1 MLSYNKINNLLRSI
15 VFDRRFGRLVRRAL
29 LSEVELAQ
37 IRDEA
42 DRSGFYVEDLF
53 LRRGIPKHEL
63 LLCLAEFYHL
73 PFVEY
78 DEDLMVSP
86 KILSRIDS
94 ERLKTALWFPL
105 AVVDGKAEV
114 IACRPD
120 DPQVLEDIR
129 ETLGVEEVEFLV
141 ALPRDLIR
149 IIENN
154 QDLNP
159 GFPPSAGRTP
169 LALVRTFL
177 AERRSLFATQRT
189 SLAKG
194 RTGLAFLRTGIAFI
208 AIAVTLLRVFGL
220 GLPSIAGIVLLAFGI
235 AAVYDGFK
243 WYLPIRRNALQKLD
257 YASGQ
262 SSDGVTVLKVS
273 NPGDN
278 PVFTRSGAV
287 GGAEE
292 LRRGWNGLSPVQRR
306 RFLANDRTDLA
317 EERTVLASLRTTMAK
332 ARTGLA
338 FARTGIAFAGLG
350 IALFRHF
357 HSSGW
362 TVFDGS
368 LILFGVLMFVEGAWW
383 YFPGRA
389 AGRRGLKLTKEA
401 ETARSIW
408 DSVFPPFYKSDDAGV
423 CVPPVRLSHKP
434 GIWATTGLALERTIL
449 ADRRNVMAR
458 LRTVMARARTAMAF
472 IRTGLSIG
480 AVGTGLLVYFGV
492 GNFTWAVFEILLII
506 AGLLLIADGLF
517 WYVPAEKLKCQ
528 LPYCF
533 GDMEIF
539 MPDYRVPARQWKK
552 VVFSHGG
559 H

>member
-1 MLSYNKINNLLRSI
+1 M
-15 VFDRRFGRLVRRAL
+15 
-29 LSEVELAQ
+29 
-37 IRDEA
+37 
-42 DRSGFYVEDLF
+42 EDLF
-53 LRRGIPKHEL
+53 LGRGIPKHEL

-306 RFLANDRTDLA
+306 RRAGFHAHGHSLCGTRHSAFQALPLKRLDGVRRLAYP
-317 EERTVLASLRTTMAK
+317 
-332 ARTGLA
+332 
-338 FARTGIAFAGLG
+338 
-350 IALFRHF
+350 FRRID
-357 HSSGW
+357 
-362 TVFDGS
+362 VC
-368 LILFGVLMFVEGAWW
+368 
-383 YFPGRA
+383 
-389 AGRRGLKLTKEA
+389 GRRLV
-401 ETARSIW
+401 
-408 DSVFPPFYKSDDAGV
+408 VFP
-423 CVPPVRLSHKP
+423 
-434 GIWATTGLALERTIL
+434 
-449 ADRRNVMAR
+449 
-458 LRTVMARARTAMAF
+458 RARCREEGPQT
-472 IRTGLSIG
+472 
-480 AVGTGLLVYFGV
+480 Y
-492 GNFTWAVFEILLII
+492 
-506 AGLLLIADGLF
+506 
-517 WYVPAEKLKCQ
+517 K
-528 LPYCF
+528 
-533 GDMEIF
+533 
-539 MPDYRVPARQWKK
+539 
-552 VVFSHGG
+552 GG
-559 H
+559 